1 MSARPSA
8 TSPRSARF
16 ASADS
21 PDVAAARLATGVRRR
36 GILPPREEVMIG
48 RVSAGRVVLERH
60 VPRTRSAF
68 KPVFVGRFEPAGT
81 GSVLVGRFAMH
92 WSVRAFL
99 AFWFGFA
106 LLWTGGAVLQ
116 VIAGTPRAWLLLP
129 VGGVLGLIGAGLV
142 AFGRSLAQTDVA
154 WLSARIGAALD
165 SPPDRCCD

>member
-1 MSARPSA
+1 MSARLPA
-8 TSPRSARF
+8 TSPRDARF
-16 ASADS
+16 ATAHA
-21 PDVAAARLATGVRRR
+21 PDVAVSRLAAGAQRR

-48 RVSAGRVVLERH
+48 RVKERRVVLERH
-60 VPRTRSAF
+60 VPRTRNAF
-68 KPVFVGRFEPAGT
+68 KPVFVGRFQPVGA

-106 LLWTGGAVLQ
+106 VLWTGGAVVQ

-142 AFGRSLAQTDVA
+142 AFGRSLAQTDIA
-154 WLSARIGAALD
+154 WLSARITAALD
-165 SPPDRCCD
+165 SPPDR